1 MPVINDTVIGK
12 LNPITKIAA
21 VFALG
26 LSALA
31 WPDFTLGLILVV
43 SRYLKEKSLTS
54 TIGLIHLPPH
64 ETGNGITPMRM
75 HTETATTAIRNRT
88 KIQLSTLSAAFQ
100 LTLT

>member
-1 MPVINDTVIGK
+1 MDLPAPFAPMMVKK
-12 LNPITKIAA
+12 LPSSTWKSTCLTARR
-21 VFALG
+21 L
-26 LSALA
+26 
-31 WPDFTLGLILVV
+31 V

-64 ETGNGITPMRM
+64 ETGDGITPMRM